1 MVIVLFGPP
10 GSGKGTQS
18 LRLVKHFS
26 IPHISTGEM
35 LRAARKQ
42 DSAEA
47 REIAEQIDSGR
58 LVSDSLIMR
67 LVEERLAV
75 NDCDNGCLLD
85 GVPRNTS
92 QARMLDDL
100 FNRRGLVLGPVVA
113 LDVPRT
119 ELVARLVERAKVQGR
134 TDDTP
139 DTVSRRMEIYEQ
151 ETAPLLKYFNDQG
164 TLKRVP
170 AVGSPEE
177 VFRRILT
184 AIGSQP
190 ASCRCRE

>member
-1 MVIVLFGPP
+1 MVIVLLGPP

-18 LRLVKHFS
+18 LRLVKHLG

-42 DSAEA
+42 NTAEA
-47 REIAEQIDSGR
+47 RDIAEHIDSGR

-67 LVEERLAV
+67 LVEERLAGT
-75 NDCDNGCLLD
+75 DCEKGCLLD
-85 GVPRNTS
+85 GVPRNTT

-100 FNRRGLVLGPVVA
+100 FHRRGWVLGHVVA

-119 ELVARLVERAKVQGR
+119 ELVSRLVERAKVQGR

-139 DTVSRRMEIYEQ
+139 ETVSRRMEIYEQ
-151 ETAPLLKYFNDQG
+151 ETAPLLKYFTDQG

-177 VFRRILT
+177 VFRRILA
-184 AIGSQP
+184 AIGGQA